1 MKLKENN
8 YNNPLALR
16 VPGFSLLEMLLVII
30 IIAIILTVTSLAT
43 NNIRAKMR
51 DSQRI
56 ADVKMIQTA
65 LASYRADN
73 GFFPSVLTPNMA
85 LVGPTGKTYLEKIPT
100 APGRADGSC
109 SGDTY
114 DYNPEANGTAYT
126 LDFCLGGVA
135 MNSVIK
141 TNCTAVPG
149 ALCGE
154 TAVAGLQCS
163 GNTPY
168 LSPDGTECL
177 SSPECPVDV
186 CGDGTSLSCGS
197 TDYATN
203 GSLTLNGS
211 NASAYGTSTV
221 TYQAIKIGTQ
231 CWMSKN
237 VNMGDMILGATSMSG
252 NASSSI
258 KRYCYNNDVNICNTD
273 GALYNWA
280 MAMYLPGLCNSWATG
295 TACTP
300 SNFLTGSGASAKRQ
314 GLCPLGWHV
323 PSDFELM
330 TMERYID
337 SSIVAPLTPSVCASN
352 YGFYADVACKYTG
365 AQWGDRGTNIGTK
378 LKVGAG
384 GTSNMNIILAGV
396 RQTGAFSTR
405 GTSGRIWSAN
415 KYPENYGWY
424 RSLSSTNALSS
435 RASIMATAVSLRC
448 IKDYYLG
455 FWFFLNTFK

>member
-1 MKLKENN
+1 MKLKENH

-16 VPGFSLLEMLLVII
+16 VSGFSLLEMMLVII
-30 IIAIILTVTSLAT
+30 IVAIILTVTSLAT

-73 GFFPSVLTPNMA
+73 GFFPSVMTPNMA

-114 DYNPEANGTAYT
+114 DYNPEANGTSYT

-149 ALCGE
+149 DLCGE

-163 GNTPY
+163 GTLPY

-177 SSPECPVDV
+177 SSPECPVSV

-237 VNMGDMILGATSMSG
+237 VNMGDMILGSVSMA
-252 NASSSI
+252 NDDASSTI
-258 KRYCYNNDVNICNTD
+258 KRWCYNNDVNICDTD
-273 GALYNWA
+273 GALYYWA
-280 MAMYLPGLCNSWATG
+280 MAMYLPGICSVYTTG

-300 SNFLTGSGASAKRQ
+300 SNYLTGSDSTAKRQ
-314 GLCPLGWHV
+314 GLCPKGWHV
-323 PSDFELM
+323 PSDYEM
-330 TMERYID
+330 QIMERYLDNTIT
-337 SSIVAPLTPSVCASN
+337 APVNPNICASSTG
-352 YGFYADVACKYTG
+352 YYADLICGSYSDWQTT
-365 AQWGDRGTNIGTK
+365 RGTNAGTR
-378 LKVGAG
+378 LKSG
-384 GTSNMNIILAGV
+384 GLSNLNIPLAGK
-396 RQTGAFSTR
+396 RQSGALTER
-405 GTSGRIWSAN
+405 GTSGRIWTATKYSAN
-415 KYPENYGWY
+415 YSYI
-424 RSLSSTNALSS
+424 RTLSSTSARSLKGG
-435 RASIMATAVSLRC
+435 IQATGLGLRC
-448 IKDYYLG
+448 IKD
-455 FWFFLNTFK
+455 